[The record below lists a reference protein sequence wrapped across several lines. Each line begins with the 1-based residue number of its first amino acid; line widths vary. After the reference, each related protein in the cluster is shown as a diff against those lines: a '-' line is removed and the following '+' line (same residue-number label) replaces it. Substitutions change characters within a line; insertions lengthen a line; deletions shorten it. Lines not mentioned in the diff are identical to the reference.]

1 MQGIQGL
8 AGSSGSCRVS
18 RFFKADEVPGQAPGG
33 GPISSCVVQTAV
45 SDYSH
50 TVRVPQSRAFLQ
62 AVSRPCPKTIKCRE
76 LPMSTASVDW
86 GVEVGQS
93 SSSIFDDVKTC
104 ALWAPDDRADDSSFF
119 VSVLQSVL
127 YTFIVLWFSQGY
139 WSLTELGHSAAD
151 F

>member
-1 MQGIQGL
+1 MQGLQVLAGFSGSCRVSRFLLDFLGVAGCPGFRRFLQGVLGLAGCPGSCRVFWVLQGVQGL

-62 AVSRPCPKTIKCRE
+62 AFSRPCPETIKCRE
-76 LPMSTASVDW
+76 LQMSTASVDW
-86 GVEVGQS
+86 GVEMGAV
-93 SSSIFDDVKTC
+93 
-104 ALWAPDDRADDSSFF
+104 FF
-119 VSVLQSVL
+119 
-127 YTFIVLWFSQGY
+127 
-139 WSLTELGHSAAD
+139 
-151 F
+151 